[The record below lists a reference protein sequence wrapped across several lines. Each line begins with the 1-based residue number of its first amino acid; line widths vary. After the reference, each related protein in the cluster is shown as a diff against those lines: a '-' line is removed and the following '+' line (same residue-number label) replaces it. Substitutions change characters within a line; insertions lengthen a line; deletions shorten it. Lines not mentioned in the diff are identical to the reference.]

1 MTVKVGEK
9 SLPIT
14 IDQSSNTLAGIRD
27 AINAGGKEM
36 GLTATIVTDDAGA
49 RLVLSSATTGAGEDI
64 TVEAKST
71 DAALGAY
78 SLEDLGF
85 DGSTVEPKPN
95 EDDPE
100 AYAAAMTAYRSGP
113 MT

>member
-64 TVEAKST
+64 TVEARAQMPRWELIRSRIWDSMVLLLSQSQT
-71 DAALGAY
+71 R
-78 SLEDLGF
+78 
-85 DGSTVEPKPN
+85 
-95 EDDPE
+95 
-100 AYAAAMTAYRSGP
+100 MTLRR
-113 MT
+113 MQLQ